1 MLLHRK
7 PHDFLHAAR
16 EHSARKA
23 RAFVLLVGL
32 LENPAPI
39 DAPGSACHR
48 LNLCT
53 FIAEVGPIA
62 IRIEVSALWAMGRI
76 VCRLIQATEH
86 TALLRVKLLFRRECE
101 SHLVLY
107 LELARAS
114 HVFALWPFSGMG
126 DVVTFVYRDNNR
138 EWLIVGH
145 WSIPFGTRGW
155 IRAPSLI
162 QRLSD
167 GQRVPRVQ
175 RRRCEP

>member
-23 RAFVLLVGL
+23 RAFVLLVEL

-76 VCRLIQATEH
+76 ICRLVQATEH
-86 TALLRVKLLFRRECE
+86 TALLRVKLLLSGKRQA
-101 SHLVLY
+101 HLVLY

-114 HVFALWPFSGMG
+114 HVAAKRPL
-126 DVVTFVYRDNNR
+126 
-138 EWLIVGH
+138 
-145 WSIPFGTRGW
+145 
-155 IRAPSLI
+155 
-162 QRLSD
+162 
-167 GQRVPRVQ
+167 
-175 RRRCEP
+175 

>member
-23 RAFVLLVGL
+23 RAFVLLVEL

-76 VCRLIQATEH
+76 VCRLVLIKN
-86 TALLRVKLLFRRECE
+86 TALLRVKLLFSGKRE

-107 LELARAS
+107 LELARACW
-114 HVFALWPFSGMG
+114 VFALRPFSGMG
-126 DVVTFVYRDNNR
+126 DVVYKDDDR
-138 EWLIVGH
+138 EGLVVGH
-145 WSIPFGTRGW
+145 GLLPFGTRG
-155 IRAPSLI
+155 
-162 QRLSD
+162 RLKHPD
-167 GQRVPRVQ
+167 GQFKVQ
-175 RRRCEP
+175 ISGSADLALRL